1 MISYN
6 KETGNYE
13 KGSCIQGFWQSLL
26 PALLFVVL
34 YTVFQYGG
42 LLGYR
47 HLAASWPDPVR
58 SFVRERPGL
67 CMAAIIVLSMTAAL
81 LTVFPEGNRRLRAFR
96 EKWDFMTAGREG
108 MKRIPVWICLAVC
121 AGALCILGNA
131 QIQAAGMNSDS
142 VYVMQPLYR
151 EIPFPFILIIF
162 AVYTP
167 FAEEFVFRGILYTGL
182 RNRFSPTLSIL
193 LAAGLFGL
201 YHAELIQG
209 TYAFLMGLFFCLSM
223 EVTGDIKAPWLLH
236 GISNGLPLVLSYF
249 GFWESFLQRSWRAGT
264 LICFLASAGLL
275 STFLFRKK
283 GSGRPDA

>member
-1 MISYN
+1 
-6 KETGNYE
+6 
-13 KGSCIQGFWQSLL
+13 
-26 PALLFVVL
+26 
-34 YTVFQYGG
+34 
-42 LLGYR
+42 
-47 HLAASWPDPVR
+47 
-58 SFVRERPGL
+58 
-67 CMAAIIVLSMTAAL
+67 MAAAL
-81 LTVFPEGNRRLRAFR
+81 LAVFPEGKRRLEAFR
-96 EKWDFMTAGREG
+96 KRQASGAAGRDT
-108 MKRIPVWICLAVC
+108 KREALLLSLLAAV
-121 AGALCILGNA
+121 AIALCIFGNA
-131 QIQAAGMNSDS
+131 LIQAMGLNPDS
-142 VYVMQPLYR
+142 VSAMQPIYN
-151 EIPFPFILIIF
+151 EIPFPFLLLLF
-162 AVYTP
+162 AGFTP

-223 EVTGDIKAPWLLH
+223 ELTGDIKAPWLLH

-283 GSGRPDA
+283 GSGSPAA